1 MIPSYVQWNKKIP
14 NSKWAHFNFFK
25 SNTKIRL
32 KLKPHDSFIRSMKR
46 KNSKLQVSS
55 FQFLQVEYENSF
67 KITVNAGFEWR
78 VRAPHAPSLG
88 RHRSS
93 HEKRSAQAADVRASG
108 GGRRER
114 ERERGKIKEKEGKGR
129 STRIAFT
136 RHEKQP
142 EGEAKV
148 AGNWNS
154 NRGNPTD
161 ASPIP
166 GVKLSL

>member
-1 MIPSYVQWNKKIP
+1 
-14 NSKWAHFNFFK
+14 
-25 SNTKIRL
+25 
-32 KLKPHDSFIRSMKR
+32 MKR
-46 KNSKLQVSS
+46 KNSKLQVNS

-67 KITVNAGFEWR
+67 RITVNAGFEWR

-148 AGNWNS
+148 AGN
-154 NRGNPTD
+154 
-161 ASPIP
+161 
-166 GVKLSL
+166 

>member
-1 MIPSYVQWNKKIP
+1 
-14 NSKWAHFNFFK
+14 
-25 SNTKIRL
+25 
-32 KLKPHDSFIRSMKR
+32 MKQ

-55 FQFLQVEYENSF
+55 FQFLQIEYENSFKIKTSWFLHTFDETKKFQTPNELISVSSSRIRKSF

-93 HEKRSAQAADVRASG
+93 HEKRSRC
-108 GGRRER
+108 RRRCTSKRWWEEER